1 VAEDAAAA
9 APSRPSAAAACATP
23 PQEHH
28 VTEPL
33 VSSDGGSSPHR
44 ATARS
49 RLSAASSPYPLVSSV
64 GGSCA
69 ARSPRLQ
76 SYITGSELAA
86 GATAYLLRFFA
97 VAAPGNAP
105 EVNDFAEW
113 LAAKLRRAETFP
125 GLHIVRRGR
134 EAGSSVAA
142 CVAAGILSLSWS
154 FVHSQGLLWSE
165 EITSGTHKWKQLSEN
180 EQAANAACC
189 TFTRIAVGAA
199 TRLEIMYR
207 LPSVT
212 SMLLTVLGTSTSI
225 GDAPWKTYTSTY
237 TQRIRTTRLDDVP
250 LRIEARK
257 RAQDGTRRSYD
268 WGGEKEDI

>member
-1 VAEDAAAA
+1 MAEDAAAA

-97 VAAPGNAP
+97 VAAPGAAP

-113 LAAKLRRAETFP
+113 LAAKLSRAETFP

-180 EQAANAACC
+180 GQAVNAACC
-189 TFTRIAVGAA
+189 TFHAHCCWR
-199 TRLEIMYR
+199 R
-207 LPSVT
+207 
-212 SMLLTVLGTSTSI
+212 
-225 GDAPWKTYTSTY
+225 D
-237 TQRIRTTRLDDVP
+237 P
-250 LRIEARK
+250 LRNNVQVAERYEHAFECIVNAHFH
-257 RAQDGTRRSYD
+257 RRYNLETNIHFDVQTTHSHESF
-268 WGGEKEDI
+268 G